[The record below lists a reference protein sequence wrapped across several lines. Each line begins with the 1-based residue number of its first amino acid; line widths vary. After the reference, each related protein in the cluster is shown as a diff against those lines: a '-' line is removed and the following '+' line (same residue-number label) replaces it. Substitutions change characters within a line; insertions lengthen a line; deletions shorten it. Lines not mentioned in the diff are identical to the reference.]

1 MVKNIRLVLLVLSIP
16 CMLLLTAAQG
26 AHYYALTVE
35 LRRLEA
41 SQADWIEENRRLLAN
56 IAVAKSRSRVSASMA
71 DAEGYRMVSPKTTLR
86 VRVEPGTEKRD
97 G

>member
-1 MVKNIRLVLLVLSIP
+1 MVKNLRLALLVLSIP
-16 CMLLLTAAQG
+16 CMLLLVAAQG
-26 AHYYALTVE
+26 ARYYAVTVE
-35 LRRLEA
+35 LRQLER
-41 SQADWIEENRRLLAN
+41 SQADWVEENRRLLAN

-86 VRVEPGTEKRD
+86 VRVGPGLEKRD

>member
-1 MVKNIRLVLLVLSIP
+1 MKKLWLALFVLSIP
-16 CMLLLTAAQG
+16 CMLTLTAAQG
-26 AHYYALTVE
+26 ARYYAATVE

-56 IAVAKSRSRVSASMA
+56 IAVARSRSRVDASMA
-71 DAEGYRMVSPKTTLR
+71 GAEGYRMVSPKTTLR
-86 VRVEPGTEKRD
+86 IRVIPGMEKRD